1 MTKLSDTARIVL
13 VTAAQHEMGIARPP
27 MKLPMAACNAVFRSL
42 IKKNL
47 LIESKAPHG
56 RLAFGW
62 RQDENGA
69 WIVAH
74 ITDEGLRAIGID
86 PNEGAAEADTAPTV
100 AEDEAPATQDAAP
113 AEAPTA
119 RHSLR
124 DAATALLAAWDACPA
139 QDAADNAI
147 SRAVEQMRASL
158 AQPAPRKQ
166 REGTK
171 QEQVL
176 DMLRR
181 PEGATVEQ
189 VSEATGWAQHTVRGF
204 FAGLKKKGHAVE
216 ARERIRMVGPN
227 KTGAKGS
234 YTIYALAK

>member
-1 MTKLSDTARIVL
+1 MTKLSETQIRTL
-13 VTAAQHEMGIARPP
+13 TAAAKHEAGIAPAHLGIP
-27 MKLPMAACNAVFRSL
+27 VAARNGVFRAL
-42 IKKNL
+42 IAANML
-47 LIESKAPHG
+47 VEQDACDEFLTEA
-56 RLAFGW
+56 W
-62 RQDENGA
+62 RTDPMGA
-69 WIVAH
+69 KVIAR

-100 AEDEAPATQDAAP
+100 AEDETPATQDAAP

-189 VSEATGWAQHTVRGF
+189 VSDATDWAHHTVRGF